1 MILTLSLYNGF
12 NKEETEFVGIM
23 ILLSLYDKA
32 PYIFLQSAKK
42 KKNQT
47 DNFHRHIKE

>member
-42 KKNQT
+42 KKKSNG
-47 DNFHRHIKE
+47 